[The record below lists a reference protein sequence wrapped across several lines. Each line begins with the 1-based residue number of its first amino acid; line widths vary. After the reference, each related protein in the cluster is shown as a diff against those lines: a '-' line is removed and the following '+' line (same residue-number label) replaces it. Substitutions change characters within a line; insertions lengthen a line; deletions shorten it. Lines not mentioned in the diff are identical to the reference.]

1 MAERAMAELYIN
13 IGTVKS
19 ALFVRMS
26 TFLIRRLEK
35 YPLLYFA
42 VEESLECAR
51 NGYYGIGIVAFAQLL
66 NVMNEETPDSRHLV
80 AHEFLERRPSKEAFD
95 SVVEKFKESA
105 AQRSDQESR
114 KYDTVD
120 DYGRKIAQ
128 EWETFITKLHNLA
141 ESPSTI

>member
-1 MAERAMAELYIN
+1 MAERRMPELYIN

-26 TFLIRRLEK
+26 TFLIRRLEQ

-42 VEESLECAR
+42 VEESLECAK
-51 NGYYGIGIVAFAQLL
+51 NEYYGIGIIAFAQLL

-80 AHEFLERRPSKEAFD
+80 AHEFLEHRPSKEAFD
-95 SVVEKFKESA
+95 SAVEKFKKTA
-105 AQRSDQESR
+105 AQRSDQESI
-114 KYDTVD
+114 KYDSVE

-128 EWETFITKLHNLA
+128 EWGTFITNLHNLA
-141 ESPSTI
+141 EAPLTI